1 MLAALT
7 GEITATAPRDYVE
20 ELFDIYAAKFDG
32 SLVGNLDYK
41 TPKVMADLVRNDSNF
56 VFLDSVMD
64 LGCGTGLFGM
74 EIRQFCENLE
84 GIDISENMLDQ
95 AKIKNI
101 YDKLHQQ
108 DILDYLSKAILNFD
122 YFVSTDVFIYI
133 GDLSEVFQLIKFRN
147 KKGGKLAFSTED
159 FKGDGFFLEQTGR
172 YSHSK
177 KYIEG
182 LCEKFDLKLCHFEII
197 NLRKEKDTFIKGGM
211 YILEF

>member
-7 GEITATAPRDYVE
+7 GEITTTAPRDYVE
-20 ELFDIYAAKFDG
+20 ELFDSYAAKFDG

-84 GIDISENMLDQ
+84 GIDISENMLGQ

-177 KYIEG
+177 KYIED